1 MYEEKLIRQIT
12 AKTGAIKRGS
22 ISPAEAGTGPLL
34 NRLKD
39 INLPMWEELMNNYK
53 AAVES
58 YNKNHSK

>member
-22 ISPAEAGTGPLL
+22 ISPAEAGAGTLL

-39 INLPMWEELMNNYK
+39 INFPMYEELMNNYK
-53 AAVES
+53 AAVEL
-58 YNKNHSK
+58 YNKTFAK